1 MSQKLIQQE
10 NSQKPA
16 FLSQGSFHGESV
28 REAVVDVLVKS
39 QSQSDASQTSRVASQ
54 GQVSTQG
61 KKVLQENVLSQ
72 ESVSVQV
79 RDVSSQPVVPTLS
92 QLSSQKSVST
102 QSQGRVPSQNQSQLD
117 EKENAQTEIDFT
129 KADGTP
135 KNTQNSQD
143 LKNSTWLLRS
153 NQSDS
158 QGRDYLASCT
168 KLLFNNQKSNNP
180 KNNE

>member
-10 NSQKPA
+10 NSQKPT

-28 REAVVDVLVKS
+28 REAVIDVLVKS

-54 GQVSTQG
+54 GRVSTQG
-61 KKVLQENVLSQ
+61 KTVLNENVLSQ
-72 ESVSVQV
+72 ESVSTQV

-102 QSQGRVPSQNQSQLD
+102 QSQGRVRSQNQSQL
-117 EKENAQTEIDFT
+117 EETENVQTEIDFT

-135 KNTQNSQD
+135 QNSQD
-143 LKNSTWLLRS
+143 LKNSRWLLKS
-153 NQSDS
+153 GQPDS
-158 QGRDYLASCT
+158 QGRDYLKSCSE
-168 KLLFNNQKSNNP
+168 LLLNNQKSKNP
-180 KNNE
+180 QTNE

>member
-10 NSQKPA
+10 NSQKPV
-16 FLSQGSFHGESV
+16 FLSQGSFHG
-28 REAVVDVLVKS
+28 VKS
-39 QSQSDASQTSRVASQ
+39 QSQTDASQTSQAASH
-54 GQVSTQG
+54 GQVLTQG
-61 KKVLQENVLSQ
+61 KAVLQENVLSQ

-79 RDVSSQPVVPTLS
+79 RDASSQPVVPTLS

-102 QSQGRVPSQNQSQLD
+102 QNQSQLD

-180 KNNE
+180 KTNE